1 LRDLIII
8 GGGPGGYVA
17 AIRARQLGMKVT
29 LIEKEA
35 LGGTCLNRGCIPT
48 KAYYRHAEMLRSLS
62 GMNEFGI
69 GGISDWS
76 FDLGAAKL
84 RKEKVVQ
91 NLVSGVGD
99 LLKGNG
105 VEVIRGQ
112 ASIKSPEKVLVNGQ
126 LLEGKRILI
135 ASGSVNGVLPI
146 PGNDLPGVLSSD
158 DIINLSEVPARLLII
173 GGGVIGM
180 EFACIFQAFGSE
192 VTVLEAAPNILG
204 KLDAELVKR
213 MNVYLKKQGV
223 QIHTSVMVH
232 EIVQAEE
239 ALQVKGEGKKGMMLE
254 DSDAVLLATG
264 RRPCTSWINSDKLGI
279 KTDQGFIMVDDSFET
294 SVPGI
299 YAIGDVIAGPML
311 AHLASREGTVAVER
325 MAGMNSHLDY
335 KAVPSCIFTFPE
347 IASVGFS
354 EDEARAQGISCQ
366 IGKSQL
372 AGNGKA
378 MTMGEREGFIKVIA
392 DEQDRIIGFHI
403 IAPHASDLIL
413 EATLMVKE
421 GLHTNQIMSTIHPH
435 PTLGEALQEA
445 VMDIHKEAIHSMPA
459 RR

>member
-1 LRDLIII
+1 MSDLIII

-62 GMNEFGI
+62 DMNEFGI
-69 GGISDWS
+69 VGISNWD
-76 FDLGAAKL
+76 FDLRAAKL

-112 ASIKSPEKVLVNGQ
+112 ASIESPEKVLVNGQ

-135 ASGSVNGVLPI
+135 ASGSVNGELPI
-146 PGNDLPGVLSSD
+146 PGKDLPGVLSSD

-180 EFACIFQAFGSE
+180 EFACIFRAFGSE

-204 KLDAELVKR
+204 RLDAELVKR
-213 MNVYLKKQGV
+213 MNVYLKKQGI

-232 EIVQAEE
+232 EIMQVEE
-239 ALQVKGEGKKGMMLE
+239 ALQIKGEGKKGMMLWN
-254 DSDAVLLATG
+254 SDKVLLATG
-264 RRPCTSWINSDKLGI
+264 RRPCTSWINLEKLGI
-279 KTDQGFIMVDDSFET
+279 KTDKGFVTVDDSFET

-299 YAIGDVIAGPML
+299 YAIGDVITGPML

-325 MAGMNSHLDY
+325 MAGMDSHLDY
-335 KAVPSCIFTFPE
+335 HAVPSCIFTFPE
-347 IASVGFS
+347 IASVGIS
-354 EDEARAQGISCQ
+354 EEEAHTQGITYQ

-372 AGNGKA
+372 ASNGKA
-378 MTMGEREGFIKVIA
+378 MTMGERDGFIKVIA
-392 DEQDRIIGFHI
+392 NEHDRIIGFHI

-421 GLHTNQIMSTIHPH
+421 GLHINQILNTIHPH

-445 VMDIHKEAIHSMPA
+445 VMDIHKEAIHLMPA